1 MFIFFFF
8 NASLVEILRRGLIF
22 LSVIFFPLF
31 FTSSFI
37 LELCFPTAPSLALG
51 SRRMRAPSSHT
62 VAGGGGEEGEGGCE
76 AMLYRWKGI
85 TRGLLA
91 PVVHMACFRGA

>member
-8 NASLVEILRRGLIF
+8 NASLAEILRRGLIF
-22 LSVIFFPLF
+22 LSVIFPPLF
-31 FTSSFI
+31 YVFLYFGVVLPHSPIISSGKPKDASPLFSYR
-37 LELCFPTAPSLALG
+37 C
-51 SRRMRAPSSHT
+51 
-62 VAGGGGEEGEGGCE
+62 GGGGEEGEGGCE

-85 TRGLLA
+85 ARGLLA